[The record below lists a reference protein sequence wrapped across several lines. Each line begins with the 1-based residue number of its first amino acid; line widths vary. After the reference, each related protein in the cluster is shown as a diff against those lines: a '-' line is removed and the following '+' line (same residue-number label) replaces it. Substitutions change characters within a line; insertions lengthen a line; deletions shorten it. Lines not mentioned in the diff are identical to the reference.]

1 MPQSETK
8 VISIRSFHGQETE
21 GEIMKKHSG
30 RFIKLI
36 TLSLLLSV
44 STALLL
50 DFSTMAYSAAVYS
63 AEYEQD
69 SPAEFS
75 REKAEVIAKEQE
87 FIFEK
92 GTEPE
97 YMLESGDVIE
107 VDVWRYEDL
116 SRILT
121 IRPDG
126 RISLPLAGEIKAS
139 GLSPE
144 RLSKIIAARLK
155 DKYILDPQVTVIVN
169 EVGSKKILVLGE
181 VKNPGMYKISKRL
194 TALEAV
200 GKSGGF
206 SKYSYLESTVII
218 RNPYN
223 KVPHIFTA
231 DLKSVLKE
239 GKVRNDVVLQPGDIV
254 YVPKTFLGKVDDML
268 SFFGRTIKPLADT
281 YLWYKIAED

>member
-1 MPQSETK
+1 
-8 VISIRSFHGQETE
+8 
-21 GEIMKKHSG
+21 MKKRLNIFINTVS
-30 RFIKLI
+30 IKLVFVI
-36 TLSLLLSV
+36 AFASMLAFFGPMTYA
-44 STALLL
+44 T
-50 DFSTMAYSAAVYS
+50 
-63 AEYEQD
+63 EHEQD
-69 SPAEFS
+69 IAGVSNAE
-75 REKAEVIAKEQE
+75 RAETIAKEQE

-107 VDVWRYEDL
+107 VAVWRNEDL
-116 SRILT
+116 SRTLT

-144 RLSKIIAARLK
+144 KLSHIITLRLQ

-169 EVGSKKILVLGE
+169 SVGSKKILVLGE
-181 VKNPGMYKISKRL
+181 VRNPGMYNISQRL
-194 TALEAV
+194 TALEAI
-200 GKSGGF
+200 GKSGGYG
-206 SKYSYLESTVII
+206 KYSYLENTVII
-218 RNPYN
+218 RNPYD

-254 YVPKTFLGKVDDML
+254 YVPRTFFGKMDDVV
-268 SFFGRTIKPLADT
+268 SFFSRTIKPLADS
-281 YLWYKIAED
+281 YLYYRIVEDD